1 MEADMPSVM
10 GPLQHL
16 RADLETK
23 FDTGKTEGTFSGYA
37 AVFGNVDSYGDVIER
52 GAFKATLRARDE
64 KGKLPPMLL
73 QPGGG
78 FLGGGSDELLPIGQ
92 WTLMVENPTGRWPEG
107 RRFALPTERGQAP
120 YEGR

>member
-52 GAFKATLRARDE
+52 GAFKATLRAWEE

-73 QPGGG
+73 QHRSEEHTSEIQALMQKSSAV
-78 FLGGGSDELLPIGQ
+78 LGLKKK
-92 WTLMVENPTGRWPEG
+92 TCTV
-107 RRFALPTERGQAP
+107 
-120 YEGR
+120 

>member
-37 AVFGNVDSYGDVIER
+37 ALFGNVDSYGDVIER
-52 GAFKATLRARDE
+52 AAFKATLRAWDE
-64 KGKLPPMLL
+64 KGKLPPLL
-73 QPGGG
+73 LHSEGG
-78 FLGGGSDELLPIGQ
+78 FFGDGADDLLPNGQ
-92 WTLMVENPTGRWPEG
+92 WTRMEG
-107 RRFALPTERGQAP
+107 NSNGLRA
-120 YEGR
+120 

>member
-1 MEADMPSVM
+1 M
-10 GPLQHL
+10 GPLHHL

-52 GAFKATLRARDE
+52 GAFKATLRAGEE

-73 QPGGG
+73 QHGGG
-78 FLGGGSDELLPIGQ
+78 FFGGGADDLLPIGQ
-92 WTLMVENPTGRWPEG
+92 RTLIEEHSKGQRAEG
-107 RRFALPTERGQAP
+107 RRLPLQKEPGQH
-120 YEGR
+120 RK